1 MLFRSLILSKHFT
14 NNNTKMPKLS
24 KRQLQSR
31 NNTLSLQKNLDYK
44 GRFQKKRPL
53 TVEVADADDAEDRTA
68 RQEWNLNIHELSGS
82 ESDEERD
89 DVMFANIEDANIA
102 LDKLTIVVDKREIR
116 WRATHSCS
124 KRRGVGNS
132 RSIV

>member
-1 MLFRSLILSKHFT
+1 
-14 NNNTKMPKLS
+14 MPKLS

-31 NNTLSLQKNLDYK
+31 TNTLSQQKNLDYRC
-44 GRFQKKRPL
+44 RFQKKRPF
-53 TVEVADADDAEDRTA
+53 TVEIADADVAEDRTA
-68 RQEWNLNIHELSGS
+68 QQEWSLNIHKLSGS

-89 DVMFANIEDANIA
+89 DTMFANIEDASIA
-102 LDKLTIVVDKREIR
+102 LDKLTIVVEKRESR

>member
-1 MLFRSLILSKHFT
+1 
-14 NNNTKMPKLS
+14 MPKLS
-24 KRQLQSR
+24 KRELLSR

-89 DVMFANIEDANIA
+89 DVMFANIEDANIV
-102 LDKLTIVVDKREIR
+102 LDKLTIVVEKREIR